1 GDGFENGTINRVL
14 LPEFKRWVI
23 PSDLINGSWED
34 SWSNSEHMLRLAN
47 GSFIEFKSYDQEL
60 QKHAGTS
67 RHFIHF
73 DEEPPQSI
81 FAESMS
87 RLIDTSGSWWM
98 TMTPLNGM
106 NWVYDDLYLPGLAK
120 KIKDLLV
127 VQVISLENPHIDS
140 EALETLFA
148 HLSEEEKRQ
157 RINGEFAER
166 GGR

>member
-1 GDGFENGTINRVL
+1 TYAGNLMTYDITVDHPDHNFMLANGLITSNSGKTVAGIIEDLWWVTRRHPYRRIPSDVAIRGRALGDGFENGTINRVL

-81 FAESMS
+81 FAE
-87 RLIDTSGSWWM
+87 
-98 TMTPLNGM
+98 
-106 NWVYDDLYLPGLAK
+106 
-120 KIKDLLV
+120 
-127 VQVISLENPHIDS
+127 
-140 EALETLFA
+140 
-148 HLSEEEKRQ
+148 
-157 RINGEFAER
+157 
-166 GGR
+166 